1 LLASASFLAVR
12 SKSSSFKAWGFWL
25 VNLQRMVQ
33 FVMACS
39 GRKFLTIHPSG
50 RLRRRLIP
58 ALGGRAFFF
67 FICRVGRVLAS
78 HELRALC
85 CFGLACAIVFRALGS
100 TSHLARFVSYRI
112 FLLRGTRGLS

>member
-1 LLASASFLAVR
+1 
-12 SKSSSFKAWGFWL
+12 
-25 VNLQRMVQ
+25 MVQ